1 MDIKDLC
8 EYHWAPMMNLMAYEG
23 GKKKK
28 KTDTQKETLGKGRRY
43 KSKTERKSG
52 KNTQTY

>member
-8 EYHWAPMMNLMAYEG
+8 EYHRAPMMNLMAYEG
-23 GKKKK
+23 GKN
-28 KTDTQKETLGKGRRY
+28 TQKETLEKGRKY

>member
-8 EYHWAPMMNLMAYEG
+8 EYHQAPMMNLMAYEG

-28 KTDTQKETLGKGRRY
+28 TDTQKDTLGKGRKY